1 MVYTYELLGYSGN
14 EIGPFRAV
22 EESTL
27 AHLTPH
33 ELLSDIFA
41 WYSLIGTA
49 GTAFGM
55 MACGWVV
62 NALQAFR
69 GWAFVPACR
78 AIFFAYAAVGGIK
91 FALTLAL
98 SQRVEAMKE
107 KKKKDAS
114 QQEQLQQ
121 QQTSET
127 EPLLGSA
134 NVEQGA
140 QAQKKRRI
148 PFLPSL
154 EMELLGL
161 VLKLS
166 VLFALDSFAS
176 GLAPLYVTLSRTCY
190 LLRQI
195 AF

>member
-1 MVYTYELLGYSGN
+1 
-14 EIGPFRAV
+14 
-22 EESTL
+22 
-27 AHLTPH
+27 
-33 ELLSDIFA
+33 
-41 WYSLIGTA
+41 
-49 GTAFGM
+49 M

-98 SQRVEAMKE
+98 SQRVEATKG

-134 NVEQGA
+134 NVEEGA

-176 GLAPLYVTLSRTCY
+176 GLAPLYVALSRTCY

>member
-1 MVYTYELLGYSGN
+1 VVYTYELLGYSGN

-98 SQRVEAMKE
+98 SQRVEATKE

-134 NVEQGA
+134 NVEGA